1 MELKPIDEPA
11 DIPPHLRGTPV
22 GDFLEYHDLGRPHE
36 EYTTARLLI
45 GACMDHRTQ
54 LRIPDNFAYILRA
67 GGANLRPSE
76 FKVSYAIA
84 VGGVRAIA
92 LMGHTQCG
100 MVNLVSRRQQ
110 FVEGLVDAG
119 WERERAE
126 QHFDV
131 LAPHFEI
138 GEAAEFVK
146 LEAVR
151 LRWRYPKVLVCPLIY
166 RVEDNRIYVVPE

>member
-1 MELKPIDEPA
+1 MELNAIDKPSDVPA
-11 DIPPHLRGTPV
+11 AWRGTPI
-22 GDFLEYHDLGRPHE
+22 GDLLEYHDLGRPFD
-36 EYTTARLLI
+36 EYPAARLLI
-45 GACMDHRTQ
+45 GMCMDHRTQ
-54 LRIPDNFAYILRA
+54 LRVPDNFAYILRS

-100 MVNLVSRRQQ
+100 MVNLHARRGQ
-110 FVEGLVDAG
+110 FVEGLIDAG
-119 WERERAE
+119 WERDRAE

-131 LAPHFEI
+131 LAPHFEVVD
-138 GEAAEFVK
+138 AAEFVK
-146 LEAVR
+146 LETAR

-166 RVEDNRIYVVPE
+166 RVEDNRIYIVPE